1 MDIMKIVN
9 QAINVVL
16 KPKETLKKLKDE
28 KITKES
34 LLIYLG
40 IVALP
45 TLIGIIVGY
54 GVVGFSF
61 GWGIYSI
68 SYRLPIGWS
77 VAWGGGVS
85 PADGGG
91 VGVRLPCTQPGAFL
105 FWR

>member
-54 GVVGFSF
+54 QWVEN
-61 GWGIYSI
+61 
-68 SYRLPIGWS
+68 RLKTGHQNIMIDVP
-77 VAWGGGVS
+77 
-85 PADGGG
+85 
-91 VGVRLPCTQPGAFL
+91 
-105 FWR
+105 